1 MTVLKDRI
9 GREVKVGDILA
20 SSGTG
25 SGVDITVVIKLNAK
39 TVRVMPG
46 HDLVHT
52 DYAVIINE
60 QMESTPNGIKL
71 KEKLLDQYKDRFD
84 YTPPKR

>member
-1 MTVLKDRI
+1 MSVLKDRI
-9 GREVKVGDILA
+9 GREVKVGDFLA

-46 HDLVHT
+46 HDLVFT
-52 DYAVIINE
+52 DYALIVNE
-60 QMESTPNGIKL
+60 QLDSTPQGERL
-71 KEKLLDQYKDRFD
+71 KAKILDMYQDRFD